1 MNLYYLPIHAKSPR
15 IVNAVIEIEEGSKNK
30 YEYDGQLGVFMYDR
44 CLTSAMVYPASY
56 GFIPNTLC
64 DDGDPLDIMVLS
76 PEPIKRATVVE
87 AKVLGVL
94 DMEDEGA
101 KDYKIIAVPNFYT
114 RKYSGLKDLE
124 ESFLEI
130 SKNFFAHYKDL
141 STSGPKVKV
150 LDWHDKDFAFD
161 IIEQSREN
169 LKTQIKK
176 LK

>member
-1 MNLYYLPIHAKSPR
+1 MNLYQLPTHKKSPR

-30 YEYDGQLGVFMYDR
+30 YEYDGNMGVFMYDR

-64 DDGDPLDIMVLS
+64 DDGDPLDIMVIS

-87 AKVLGVL
+87 SKVLGVL

-114 RKYSGLKDLE
+114 RKYFGLKDLE
-124 ESFLEI
+124 DSFLQI

-141 STSGPKVKV
+141 STNGDRVKV
-150 LDWHDKDFAFD
+150 LDWHDKELAFK
-161 IIEQSREN
+161 IIEESI
-169 LKTQIKK
+169 LK
-176 LK
+176 

>member
-1 MNLYYLPIHAKSPR
+1 MNLYNLPTHEKSPR

-30 YEYDGQLGVFMYDR
+30 YEYDGDLGVFMYDR
-44 CLTSAMVYPASY
+44 CLNSAMVYPASY
-56 GFIPNTLC
+56 GFVPNTLC
-64 DDGDPLDIMVLS
+64 DDGDPLDIMVIS

-114 RKYSGLKDLE
+114 RKYFNLKDIE
-124 ESFLEI
+124 DSFLEI

-141 STSGPKVKV
+141 SMSGDRVKV
-150 LDWHDKDFAFD
+150 FDWHDKDFAHK
-161 IIEQSREN
+161 IIKESI
-169 LKTQIKK
+169 IK
-176 LK
+176 

>member
-1 MNLYYLPIHAKSPR
+1 MNLYYLPTHTKSPR
-15 IVNAVIEIEEGSKNK
+15 VVNAVIEIEEGSKNK
-30 YEYDGQLGVFMYDR
+30 YEYNGDLGVFMYDR

-87 AKVLGVL
+87 SKVLGVL

-101 KDYKIIAVPNFYT
+101 KDYKVIAVPNFYS
-114 RKYSGLKDLE
+114 RKYSGIKDLE
-124 ESFLEI
+124 DSFLQI

-141 STSGPKVKV
+141 SSSGPKVKV
-150 LDWHDKDFAFD
+150 LNWHDKSLAFD
-161 IIEQSREN
+161 IINQSIKN
-169 LKTQIKK
+169 LEEARKE
-176 LK
+176 

>member
-1 MNLYYLPIHAKSPR
+1 MNLYELPIHEKSPR

-30 YEYDGQLGVFMYDR
+30 YEYDGGLGVFMYDR
-44 CLTSAMVYPASY
+44 CLNSAMVYPASY
-56 GFIPNTLC
+56 GFVPNTLC
-64 DDGDPLDIMVLS
+64 DDGDPLDIMVIS

-114 RKYSGLKDLE
+114 RKYFGLKDIE
-124 ESFLEI
+124 SSFLEI

-141 STSGPKVKV
+141 SMSGDRVKV
-150 LDWHDKDFAFD
+150 FDWHDKDFAHK
-161 IIEQSREN
+161 IINQSRQ
-169 LKTQIKK
+169 K
-176 LK
+176 

>member
-1 MNLYYLPIHAKSPR
+1 VNLYYLPIHAKSPR

-114 RKYSGLKDLE
+114 RKYTGLKDLE
-124 ESFLEI
+124 ESFLKI

-141 STSGPKVKV
+141 SISGPKVKV
-150 LDWHDKDFAFD
+150 LDWHDKDFAHD
-161 IIEQSREN
+161 IIEQSRKN
-169 LKTQIKK
+169 LQTQIKK